1 MSELSDNKEYCP
13 FCHVNLRDKPIPEKY
28 RHHYGG
34 ATYGSRKIAVY
45 SRDEDRTVNGNVRIV
60 ERNGNE
66 NEKICRYCF

>member
-45 SRDEDRTVNGNVRIV
+45 SRDEDRTVKWQCPDCGKEW
-60 ERNGNE
+60 ERE
-66 NEKICRYCF
+66 